1 MEHTDE
7 KVKGSM
13 SREQRSSA
21 VQILGKLFSDETVTF
36 FIGKE
41 EDGSPLLMVLTGEDV
56 EVSVVLP
63 DVISRQMVEQAKS
76 QYLTRLEYLEK
87 RLVIISHVVG

>member
-1 MEHTDE
+1 MGNTDE

-13 SREQRSSA
+13 DREQRSSA

-36 FIGKE
+36 FLGKE
-41 EDGSPLLMVLTGEDV
+41 EDGSPIVMVLGGEEV

-63 DVISRQMVEQAKS
+63 DVITREMLEQAKS
-76 QYLTRLEYLEK
+76 QYTTRREYLEK
-87 RLVIISHVVG
+87 RLVIIHHAVK